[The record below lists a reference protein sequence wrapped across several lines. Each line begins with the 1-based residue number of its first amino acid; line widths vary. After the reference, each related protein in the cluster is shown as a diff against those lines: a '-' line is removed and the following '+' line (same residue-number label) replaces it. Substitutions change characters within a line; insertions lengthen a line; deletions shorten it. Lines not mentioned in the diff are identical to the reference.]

1 MSKHSPLKSEIV
13 RNEQSHFSNQRN
25 IWRWA
30 TTKAGLKR
38 YDNRLEL
45 FKQYCRPEESDLI
58 LEIGCGDGE
67 FTRRLVGLD
76 VTLIARDITFAELKR
91 AAGKDEFRKAG
102 NICFEK
108 DDDESLSIGDNSL
121 DFVSGI
127 SILHHLDYRK
137 AFKGCH
143 RVLKEGGEIFFSKP
157 NRLNPITLTFFS
169 MPYLRKVIEASPNKH
184 ALLRWE
190 VERYLKDI
198 GFKNARVFNNDFLFP
213 WIPDFTINAVE
224 WLGRVLEKTPLIK
237 AISGSLIIHAIKEG
251 YHCLRTLF

>member
-1 MSKHSPLKSEIV
+1 MSKHSPTKSEIV
-13 RNEQSHFSNQRN
+13 RNEQSHFSNQKN
-25 IWRWA
+25 IWQWA

-45 FKQYCRPEESDLI
+45 FKQYCRPDKNELI

-76 VTLIARDITFAELKR
+76 VTLIASDITFEVLKR

-102 NICFEK
+102 NLCFEM
-108 DDDESLSIGDNSL
+108 DDAESLSIRDNSL

-137 AFKGCH
+137 AFKECH
-143 RVLKEGGEIFFSKP
+143 RVLKEGGEIFFSEP

-169 MPYLRKVIEASPNKH
+169 MPFLRKVIEASPNEQ

-190 VERYLKDI
+190 VENYLKDI
-198 GFKNARVFNNDFLFP
+198 GFKGVRVFNNDFLFP
-213 WIPDFTINAVE
+213 WIPDFSINAVE
-224 WLGRVLEKTPLIK
+224 WLGRILEKTPLVK
-237 AISGSLIIHAIKEG
+237 EISGSLIIHAIK
-251 YHCLRTLF
+251 